1 MSSTDNPLAGS
12 VTILCPYCSDPRPEG
27 AESPVC
33 DKEECQKR
41 HKQGLSVRE
50 ALRKDTPA
58 WKNVK

>member
-1 MSSTDNPLAGS
+1 MSETNPLAGS
-12 VTILCPYCSDPRPEG
+12 ITVLCPYCSDPRPED
-27 AESPVC
+27 AFHVC

-50 ALRKDTPA
+50 ALRKDKPA